1 MTSRHIATG
10 FIAALV
16 FTAAASAQDRNGE
29 ARGQAPNA
37 QNRQSHTQF
46 NSQDRQTTNDWYN
59 QHQANPPAGFRQQDR
74 LSPDLE
80 SRLQVGSR
88 LDPQLRRK
96 VHGVPSDLKRRLAAP
111 APGYRYAAVGG
122 HVAMID
128 KKNQVQDIIRDPRP
142 SRYGENGH
150 Q

>member
-1 MTSRHIATG
+1 MTSRHLATG
-10 FIAALV
+10 FVALLV
-16 FTAAASAQDRNGE
+16 FTAAASAQDRNG
-29 ARGQAPNA
+29 QATA
-37 QNRQSHTQF
+37 DQNRQSHTQF

-80 SRLQVGSR
+80 SRLQVGSK
-88 LDPQLRRK
+88 LDPQLQKK
-96 VHGVPSDLKRRLAAP
+96 VHTVPSDLKSRLAAP

-128 KKNQVQDIIRDPRP
+128 KNNQVKDIIHDPR
-142 SRYGENGH
+142 SRNG
-150 Q
+150 QNGGQ

>member
-1 MTSRHIATG
+1 MTPRHIATG
-10 FIAALV
+10 FIALLV
-16 FTAAASAQDRNGE
+16 FTAAASAQDRNGQ
-29 ARGQAPNA
+29 ARGQATTDRS
-37 QNRQSHTQF
+37 RQSHTQF

-59 QHQANPPAGFRQQDR
+59 QHQAHPPAGFRQQDR

-88 LDPQLRRK
+88 LDPQLQRK
-96 VHGVPSDLKRRLAAP
+96 IHTVPSDLKRRLAAP

-142 SRYGENGH
+142 SRDGGYGGR
-150 Q
+150 